1 MIKEAISSLVA
12 GKSLTMGEAG
22 EVMEEIMSG
31 QATPSQLAAF
41 LIALRIKGETVD
53 EISGMAR
60 IMRAKSTKVD
70 VSFPVTDIV
79 GTGGDGANTFN
90 ISTAA
95 AFVAAGAGLKVAKH
109 GNRAAGSRSGS
120 ADVLEAL
127 GLRLDLTSEGVQK
140 CLEKAGICFM
150 FAAAFHPAM
159 KFAGPTRREIG
170 IRTVF
175 NIIGPLTNPAG
186 ARSQVLGVAD
196 AALLEKMV
204 AVLKNLGCHH
214 AMVVHGEDGLDEI
227 TVTGSSQVYELLDG
241 RVVKHTISPQDYGFS
256 RAGYGSLKGGTPAEN
271 AKILQ
276 DVLNGAPG
284 AQRDVVLIN
293 AAAALVAGDK
303 ASSIGEGVLQA
314 KHSIDTGAAA
324 SKLKQLIA
332 CSQEFAPK
340 E

>member
-12 GKSLTMGEAG
+12 GKSLTMGEAA

-41 LIALRIKGETVD
+41 LVAMRIKGETVD

-60 IMRAKSTKVD
+60 VMRTRATKVD
-70 VSFPVTDIV
+70 APFPVTDVV

-109 GNRAAGSRSGS
+109 GNRAASSRSGS
-120 ADVLEAL
+120 ADVLETL
-127 GLRLDLTSEGVQK
+127 GLRLDLTAEGVQK
-140 CLEKAGICFM
+140 CLEKVGICFM

-159 KFAGPTRREIG
+159 KYAGPTRREIG

-175 NIIGPLTNPAG
+175 NILGPLTNPAG

-196 AALLEKMV
+196 AAMMEKMV

-241 RVVKHTISPQDYGFS
+241 RVVKHTISPQDYGFA
-256 RAGYGSLKGGTPAEN
+256 RAGFGSLKGGTPAEN

-276 DVLNGAPG
+276 DVLYGATG

-303 ASSIGEGVLQA
+303 ASSIKDGIEQA
-314 KHSIDTGAAA
+314 KRSIDTGEAAI
-324 SKLKQLIA
+324 KLKQLVE

-340 E
+340 T

>member
-1 MIKEAISSLVA
+1 MIKEAISGLTA
-12 GKSLTMGEAG
+12 GKSLTMGEAA

-60 IMRAKSTKVD
+60 VMRAKATRVN
-70 VSFPVTDIV
+70 VPEPVTDVV

-95 AFVAAGAGLKVAKH
+95 ALVASGAGLIIAKH
-109 GNRAAGSRSGS
+109 GNRAASSRAGA

-127 GLRLDLTSEGVQK
+127 GMRLDLTSEGVQK
-140 CLEKAGICFM
+140 CIETVGIGFM
-150 FAAAFHPAM
+150 FAPSFHPAM
-159 KFAGPTRREIG
+159 KYAGPTRREIG

-175 NIIGPLTNPAG
+175 NILGPLTNPAG
-186 ARSQVLGVAD
+186 ARAQVLGVAD
-196 AALLEKMV
+196 GTLVEKMV

-241 RVVKHTISPQDYGFS
+241 RVVKHTVQPQDYGFA
-256 RAGYGSLKGGTPAEN
+256 RAGYGSLKGGTPADN

-276 DVLNGAPG
+276 DVLDGAAGPR
-284 AQRDVVLIN
+284 RDVVLIN

-303 ASSIGEGVLQA
+303 AASLKEGIELA
-314 KHSIDTGAAA
+314 RRSIDSGDAAA
-324 SKLKQLIA
+324 KLKQLIA
-332 CSQEFAPK
+332 CSQEVAPNA
-340 E
+340 